1 VIPEIMKAL
10 LVEDSDELRAAISR
24 SLVSSGYV
32 VEQADNGE
40 DAMHLGETGDYD
52 VIILDLGLPVID
64 GLTVMTSWREQ
75 QIRTP
80 ILVLTARDSWREKVT
95 GLRAGADD
103 YLAKPFQTEELLARV
118 EALIRRS
125 KGHSASLVRFGN
137 LEVDLSRKTLSR
149 DGTAITLTAH
159 EFRTIAYLALNMGR
173 VISQAE
179 LTGHLYDQD
188 FERDSN
194 VIEVTVA
201 RLRKKVGPG
210 VILTRRGLGYYIPAH
225 D

>member
-1 VIPEIMKAL
+1 MKIL
-10 LVEDSDELRAAISR
+10 LVEDSSELRAAICR
-24 SLVSSGYV
+24 SLISAGYV
-32 VEQADNGE
+32 VEEADNGE
-40 DAMHLGETGDYD
+40 DAKHLGETGDYD
-52 VIILDLGLPVID
+52 AIILDLGLPVID
-64 GLTVMTSWREQ
+64 GLTVMTAWREQ
-75 QIRTP
+75 AVQTP

-118 EALIRRS
+118 EALVRRS
-125 KGHSASLVRFGN
+125 KGHSASLVKFGL

-149 DGTAITLTAH
+149 DGTAISLTAH

-173 VISQAE
+173 VISQSE
-179 LTGHLYDQD
+179 LTSHLYEQE

-201 RLRKKVGPG
+201 RLRKKVGPA
-210 VILTRRGLGYYIPAH
+210 VIVTRRGLGYTIPVH

>member
-1 VIPEIMKAL
+1 MKAL

-24 SLVSSGYV
+24 SLVSAGYV

-40 DAMHLGETGDYD
+40 DAKYLGETGDYD
-52 VIILDLGLPVID
+52 VIVLDLGLPVID

-75 QIRTP
+75 RIRRP

-118 EALIRRS
+118 EALVRRS

-173 VISQAE
+173 VISQSE

>member
-1 VIPEIMKAL
+1 MKIL
-10 LVEDSDELRAAISR
+10 LVEDSSELRAAICR
-24 SLVSSGYV
+24 SLVSAGYV
-32 VEQADNGE
+32 VEEADNGE
-40 DAMHLGETGDYD
+40 DAKHLGETGDYD
-52 VIILDLGLPVID
+52 AIILDLGLPVVD
-64 GLTVMTSWREQ
+64 GLTVMTAWREQ
-75 QIRTP
+75 AVQTP

-118 EALIRRS
+118 EALVRRS
-125 KGHSASLVRFGN
+125 KGHSASQVKFGQ

-149 DGTAITLTAH
+149 DGTAISLTAH

-173 VISQAE
+173 VISQSE
-179 LTGHLYDQD
+179 LTSHLYEQE

-210 VILTRRGLGYYIPAH
+210 VIVTRRGLGYMIPVH

>member
-1 VIPEIMKAL
+1 MKAL

-24 SLVSSGYV
+24 SLVSAGYV

-40 DAMHLGETGDYD
+40 DAKYLGETGDYD
-52 VIILDLGLPVID
+52 VIVLDLGLPVID

-75 QIRTP
+75 RIRTP

-95 GLRAGADD
+95 GVRAGADD

-118 EALIRRS
+118 EALVRRS

-173 VISQAE
+173 VISQSE